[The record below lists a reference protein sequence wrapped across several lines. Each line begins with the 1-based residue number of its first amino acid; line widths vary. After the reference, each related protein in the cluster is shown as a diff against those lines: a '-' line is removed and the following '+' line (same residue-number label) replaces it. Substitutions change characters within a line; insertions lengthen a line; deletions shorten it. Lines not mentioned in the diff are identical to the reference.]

1 MREFA
6 VNYPETW
13 YDWNTPSH
21 LQQQKWTWRICSNEW
36 DIFFGGFNFRFAW
49 ITLNSLVVITQVSLT
64 YKLKSGHTAPSA
76 ASEVLAQH
84 DGSSSFCM
92 KGINTHLQRNLHPY
106 CMLNVQKNHFDV
118 LSAANELTFFSKAIK
133 CQNVAIAH
141 DSTFDK
147 YNYIWRKYQIDL
159 YFTTWG
165 GIFC

>member
-1 MREFA
+1 MLSITLKPGTIEIPRATF
-6 VNYPETW
+6 N
-13 YDWNTPSH
+13 N
-21 LQQQKWTWRICSNEW
+21 KNEHGTFVPMSE
-36 DIFFGGFNFRFAW
+36 IFSLGGFNFRFAW
-49 ITLNSLVVITQVSLT
+49 ITLNSLVIITQVNLT

-147 YNYIWRKYQIDL
+147 YNYI
-159 YFTTWG
+159 
-165 GIFC
+165 